1 MSEQTNPEQEREKA
15 IRRMVI
21 AWLRESF
28 ETGDYRLLN
37 RGGKTRSRD
46 YYLQLRNRTEADLR
60 ELRVQLEIYKDGV
73 LTETVTAKT
82 GANGIRSGEVGQ
94 LAFFTKEI
102 YFSSLKVLPE
112 TVTYKTDWIP
122 GKVMATQEKER
133 RLPKKRKKK
142 KNSPQFQV
150 STADLLREKREEYL
164 RRLGELKEATD
175 DEEIRAGLEEL
186 IPLIE
191 QIFAR
196 VEEAPGTET
205 EIKRLTDRY
214 LPMIINSAESYQSYT
229 KKNIDGED
237 MDDLKEEVIS
247 GLKLVNEACGNLLT
261 RLYEDGIVDA
271 STDITVLKMML
282 KQDGLL
288 DSDLPKE

>member
-1 MSEQTNPEQEREKA
+1 MSEQISPVGDREQA

-46 YYLQLRNRTEADLR
+46 YYLQIRNRTEADLR
-60 ELRVQLEIYKDGV
+60 ELRVQLEIYRDGV
-73 LTETVTAKT
+73 LAETVTAKT
-82 GANGIRSGEVGQ
+82 GANGILSGEMGQ

-102 YFSSLKVLPE
+102 YFSSLKILPE
-112 TVTYKTDWIP
+112 TVTYRADWVP
-122 GKVMATQEKER
+122 GKVMATQEKSR
-133 RLPKKRKKK
+133 RLSKRKE
-142 KNSPQFQV
+142 KNSPRFQV

-164 RRLGELKEATD
+164 RRLGDLKENTD
-175 DEEIRAGLEEL
+175 DGEIRAGLEQL
-186 IPLIE
+186 ISLIE
-191 QIFAR
+191 KIFAR

-214 LPMIINSAESYQSYT
+214 LPMIINSAESYQSYE
-229 KKNIDGED
+229 KKEIDGKD

-247 GLKLVNEACGNLLT
+247 GLRLVNEACGNLLT

-271 STDITVLKMML
+271 ATDISVLKMML

-288 DSDLPKE
+288 NPDLPKE